1 MPIQNN
7 LSIYERYR
15 RYSAYLAPV
24 VSDPLVRS
32 YFGLVASIMLVTF
45 FLFFALSPTFNTIL
59 GLQKKIQ
66 DGQVIDVALQ
76 KKIADIITAQDT
88 YSQVQTQLDLLDQA
102 IPDKPTPQGLV
113 ADVSNSA
120 SSSGVVLSSLQFSP
134 VPLSANAVTKDNR
147 VNGIPTAIF
156 TVSVTGSEDQVRR
169 FLGELEN
176 RLRYIRVDSVSVNY
190 GTKGGLPSA
199 DVTGLGYYIGY

>member
-1 MPIQNN
+1 MLTQNN

-32 YFGLVASIMLVTF
+32 YFALVASIILVTF

-66 DGQVIDVALQ
+66 DGQTIDIALQ
-76 KKIADIITAQDT
+76 KKITDLISAQDT
-88 YSQVQTQLDLLDQA
+88 YSQIQAQLDLLDQA
-102 IPDKPTPQGLV
+102 IPDNPVPQGLA
-113 ADVSNSA
+113 ADISNSA
-120 SSSGVVLSSLQFSP
+120 KSSGVVLSSLQFSP
-134 VPLSANAVTKDNR
+134 VPLSAGAVTKDTR
-147 VNGIPTAIF
+147 VNGVPAVVF
-156 TVSVTGSEDQVRR
+156 AVSVTGSEDQVRR

-176 RLRYIRVDSVSVNY
+176 RLRYIRVDSVSVSY
-190 GTKGGLPSA
+190 GAIGGLPSA